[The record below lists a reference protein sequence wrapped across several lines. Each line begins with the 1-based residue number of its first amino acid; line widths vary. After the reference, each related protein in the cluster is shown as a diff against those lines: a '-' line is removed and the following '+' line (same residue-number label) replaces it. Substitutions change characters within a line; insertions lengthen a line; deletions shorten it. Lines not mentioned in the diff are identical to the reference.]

1 MRVQTY
7 CMAKRDQEQQDSS
20 DNFEK
25 FKNRKRDKFKKK
37 KFKNKKAYVEDQKE
51 DQWN

>member
-1 MRVQTY
+1 MSKD
-7 CMAKRDQEQQDSS
+7 KRDQTKDQPTE
-20 DNFEK
+20 NFEK

-37 KFKNKKAYVEDQKE
+37 KFKNKKAYLEEQKE